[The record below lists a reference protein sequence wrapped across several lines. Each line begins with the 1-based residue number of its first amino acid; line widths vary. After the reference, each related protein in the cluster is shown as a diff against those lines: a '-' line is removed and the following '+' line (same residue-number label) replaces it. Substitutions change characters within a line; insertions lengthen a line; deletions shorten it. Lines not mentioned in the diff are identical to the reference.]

1 MEKEVD
7 MEKTDQTIVSEKTAG
22 DASAVNTQFAL
33 TLVSGLV
40 FIGVIALSGF
50 FYWKNTDM
58 DRIIAENRTKTQEY
72 QRKIDVLKA
81 DPLVRAGE
89 LFIGQKEALS
99 RSIDRSNAAKY
110 VRELEKMQ
118 KEFGFFFT
126 GFSFF
131 QDKINTSVMAPKGLD
146 SDGVQKLIR
155 FIAGYREGKPAM

>member
-1 MEKEVD
+1 MNR
-7 MEKTDQTIVSEKTAG
+7 T
-22 DASAVNTQFAL
+22 
-33 TLVSGLV
+33 
-40 FIGVIALSGF
+40 
-50 FYWKNTDM
+50 
-58 DRIIAENRTKTQEY
+58 IAENRAKTQEY

-81 DPLVRAGE
+81 DSLVRAGE

-126 GFSFF
+126 GFSYF
-131 QDKINTSVMAPKGLD
+131 QDKITTSVMAPKGLD

-155 FIAGYREGKPAM
+155 FIAGYRE